1 MRFLVILLLH
11 LTVVLSAA
19 PVFDWAASGGGVK
32 ADKVRGLNV
41 DRDGNVFVAGECA
54 DEVGFG
60 AVTHK
65 GLGLNDVFVAKLDP
79 RGKYLWSKVSGGPQI
94 DRAYAVATDAKGN
107 SYVTGHFQ
115 GASAE
120 FDGHAVRGRG
130 DYDAF
135 MVSYDQD
142 GRFRWIRTAGGR
154 GYDYGHAV
162 AVDSRGDVIVA
173 GAVVGEATFGD
184 VVVPNEPGAHIFVAK
199 YHADGELVWVKVA
212 TGKASGSAH
221 GVVVDG
227 RDNIYIGGLSTG
239 AGAFGALPL
248 SSPKGTSAL
257 VAKLDRDGQVLW
269 LKQHLGEPSCL
280 FHEIACDAQGRVWA
294 SGMIKGRAQVGTEAY
309 ATTGDKDSDALLCH
323 YDADGKLLWSRVGQ
337 GPGIDYGLGVA
348 TDGTGEVFLTGEFSE
363 VFTLGGKSLR
373 SRGSTD
379 VYVARFDAA
388 GALLW
393 LKQSGGGGSDN
404 AYVDVMDGRG
414 GLLIA
419 GAFSGTQHLDHLAL
433 TSKGSGDA
441 YVARL
446 DLRAS
451 PADRRL
457 PRDNLLLRHDAS
469 GKVMP
474 VADAAGWADRRAE
487 LVRGMEAVMGRLPG
501 VERKVPLTMKV
512 EREDD
517 MGSYVRRKI
526 TYQSERGSRVPA
538 YLCVPK
544 TALAKGV
551 KVPAVLCLHPTDD
564 TVGAG
569 VVVGLGGKANRQY
582 AAELAERGY
591 VTLSPAYPHLAD
603 YRPDLVALGYASGT
617 MKAVW
622 DNVRALDLLD
632 SLPYVRGG
640 SYGVIGHSLGG
651 HNAVYTAV
659 FDERLKAVVSSCGL
673 DSYLD
678 YYDGAPAVWQFGKG
692 WCQPRYMP
700 RLAEYA
706 GRLADIPFDFHE
718 MIGALAPRRVLI
730 SASLGDANF
739 RWQSVDRVAA
749 AARPVFALLGS
760 PDALQVIHPEG
771 AHDFPDSAREQ
782 AYRLLAEVLR

>member
-1 MRFLVILLLH
+1 V
-11 LTVVLSAA
+11 
-19 PVFDWAASGGGVK
+19 
-32 ADKVRGLNV
+32 
-41 DRDGNVFVAGECA
+41 
-54 DEVGFG
+54 
-60 AVTHK
+60 
-65 GLGLNDVFVAKLDP
+65 
-79 RGKYLWSKVSGGPQI
+79 
-94 DRAYAVATDAKGN
+94 
-107 SYVTGHFQ
+107 
-115 GASAE
+115 
-120 FDGHAVRGRG
+120 
-130 DYDAF
+130 
-135 MVSYDQD
+135 
-142 GRFRWIRTAGGR
+142 RTAGGK
-154 GYDYGHAV
+154 GYDYGHGV
-162 AVDSRGDVIVA
+162 AVDSRGDIIVA

-184 VVVPNEPGAHIFVAK
+184 VVVPNENGAHLFAAK

-227 RDNIYIGGLSTG
+227 RDNIYIGGLS
-239 AGAFGALPL
+239 AGLGTFGAQPL

-269 LKQHLGEPSCL
+269 LTQHPGEPSCL

-294 SGMIKGRAQVGTEAY
+294 SGMFKGKAVVGPHAY
-309 ATTGDKDSDALLCH
+309 ATTGAKDSDALLCH
-323 YDADGKLLWSRVGQ
+323 YDAAGKLLWSRAGQ
-337 GPGIDYGLGVA
+337 GPGVDYGLGVA
-348 TDGTGEVFLTGEFSE
+348 TDGKGNAYLTGEFSE
-363 VFTLGGKSLR
+363 GFSLGGKSLR

-379 VYVARFDAA
+379 VYAAKFDTE
-388 GALLW
+388 GALVW
-393 LKQSGGGGSDN
+393 LKQSGGNGSDN

-414 GLLIA
+414 GLLVA
-419 GAFSGTQHLDHLAL
+419 GAYAGTQQLDHLAL

-446 DLRAS
+446 DLEGS
-451 PADRRL
+451 PADKRL
-457 PRDNLLLRHDAS
+457 PRDKLLLRHDDA
-469 GKVMP
+469 GAVVP
-474 VADAAGWADRRAE
+474 VTDAAGWSGRRAE
-487 LVRGMEAVMGRLPG
+487 IVRGMEAVMGKLPG
-501 VERKVPLTMKV
+501 VERKVPLAIKV
-512 EREDD
+512 EKEDD

-544 TALAKGV
+544 AALANGA
-551 KVPAVLCLHPTDD
+551 KVAAVLCLHPTDD
-564 TVGAG
+564 VVGAG

-582 AAELAERGY
+582 AAELAERGF

-603 YRPDLVALGYASGT
+603 YKPDLVALGYASGT

-622 DNVRALDLLD
+622 DNVRALDLID

-640 SYGVIGHSLGG
+640 AYGVIGHSLGG

-659 FDERLKAVVSSCGL
+659 FDDRLKVIISSCGL

-678 YYDGAPAVWQFGKG
+678 YYDGQPAVWQFGKG

-706 GRLADIPFDFHE
+706 GRLAEIPFDFHE

-739 RWQSVDRVAA
+739 HWQSVDQVTA
-749 AARPVFALLGS
+749 AARPVFALLGA

-771 AHDFPDSAREQ
+771 PHDFPDAAREQ
-782 AYRLLAEVLR
+782 AYRLLAEALR

>member
-1 MRFLVILLLH
+1 MLLP
-11 LTVVLSAA
+11 LTLSLAA
-19 PVFDWAASGGGVK
+19 ASVFDWAASGGGMK

-41 DRDGNVFVAGECA
+41 DPAGNILIAGECA
-54 DEVGFG
+54 EEAGFG
-60 AVTHK
+60 VVKHA

-79 RGKYLWSKVSGGPQI
+79 RGKYLWSKVAGGPLI
-94 DRAYAVATDAKGN
+94 DRAYAVATDASGN
-107 SYVTGHFQ
+107 VYVTGHFQ
-115 GASAE
+115 GGSAF
-120 FDGHAVRGRG
+120 FDGQVVRGRG

-135 MVSYDQD
+135 VVSYDKD
-142 GRFRWIRTAGGR
+142 GRLRWVRTAGGA
-154 GYDYGHAV
+154 GYDYGHGV

-173 GAVVGEATFGD
+173 GAVAGEAAFGD
-184 VVVPNEPGAHIFVAK
+184 TVVPNEAGAHLFVAK

-227 RDNIYIGGLSTG
+227 QDNIYIGGLS
-239 AGAFGALPL
+239 AGVGVFGAQAL

-257 VAKLDRDGQVLW
+257 VAKLDRDGRVLW
-269 LKQHLGEPSCL
+269 LKQHPGEPSCL
-280 FHEIACDAQGRVWA
+280 FHELACDAQGRVWA
-294 SGMIKGRAQVGTEAY
+294 GGMYKGKAVVGAETY
-309 ATTGDKDSDALLCH
+309 ATTGAKDSDALLCH
-323 YDADGKLLWSRVGQ
+323 YDADGRLLWSRVGQ
-337 GPGIDYGLGVA
+337 GPGTDYGLGVA
-348 TDGTGEVFLTGEFSE
+348 TDGAGNAYLTGEFSE
-363 VFTLGGKSLR
+363 VFSLGARKLR
-373 SRGSTD
+373 SRGATD
-379 VYVARFDAA
+379 VYAAKFDEA
-388 GALLW
+388 GTLVW
-393 LKQSGGGGSDN
+393 LKQSGGTGSDN

-419 GAFSGTQHLDHLAL
+419 GAYAGTQQLDHLAL

-446 DLRAS
+446 DLAGS
-451 PADRRL
+451 PAAKRL
-457 PRDNLLLRHDAS
+457 PRDDLLVRHDEA
-469 GKVMP
+469 GAVVP
-474 VADAAGWADRRAE
+474 VVDAAGWAARRAE
-487 LVRGMEAVMGRLPG
+487 IVSGMESVMGKLPG
-501 VERKVPLTMKV
+501 AERRVPSAMKV
-512 EREDD
+512 EKEDD

-544 TALAKGV
+544 AALVAGAKF
-551 KVPAVLCLHPTDD
+551 PAVLCLHPTDD
-564 TVGAG
+564 TVGVG

-582 AAELAERGY
+582 AAELAERGF

-603 YRPDLVALGYASGT
+603 YKPDLAGLGYASGT

-632 SLPYVRGG
+632 SLTYVRGG
-640 SYGVIGHSLGG
+640 AYGVIGHSLGG

-659 FDERLKAVVSSCGL
+659 FDERLKVVISSCGL

-678 YYDGAPAVWQFGKG
+678 YYDGNPAVWQFGKG

-706 GRLADIPFDFHE
+706 GRLPEIPFDFHE

-730 SASLGDANF
+730 SAPFGDANF
-739 RWQSVDRVAA
+739 RWRSVDKVAA
-749 AARPVFALLGS
+749 AARPVYALLGA
-760 PDALQVIHPEG
+760 PEALQVLHPEG
-771 AHDFPDSAREQ
+771 AHDFPDDARAQ
-782 AYRLLAEVLR
+782 AYRLLAEALR

>member
-1 MRFLVILLLH
+1 
-11 LTVVLSAA
+11 
-19 PVFDWAASGGGVK
+19 
-32 ADKVRGLNV
+32 
-41 DRDGNVFVAGECA
+41 
-54 DEVGFG
+54 
-60 AVTHK
+60 
-65 GLGLNDVFVAKLDP
+65 
-79 RGKYLWSKVSGGPQI
+79 
-94 DRAYAVATDAKGN
+94 VATDAQGN
-107 SYVTGHFQ
+107 SYVIGHFQ
-115 GASAE
+115 GMSAA
-120 FDGHAVRGRG
+120 FDGHPVVGRG
-130 DYDAF
+130 DYDLF
-135 MVSYDQD
+135 VVSYDKD
-142 GRFRWIRTAGGR
+142 GRFRWVCTAGGQ
-154 GYDYGHAV
+154 GYDYGHGV
-162 AVDSRGDVIVA
+162 AVDSRGDIIVA

-184 VVVPNEPGAHIFVAK
+184 VVVPNENGAHLFAAK

-227 RDNIYIGGLSTG
+227 RDNIYIGGLS
-239 AGAFGALPL
+239 AGLGTFGAQPL

-269 LKQHLGEPSCL
+269 LTQHPGEPSCL

-294 SGMIKGRAQVGTEAY
+294 SGMFKGKAVVGPHAY
-309 ATTGDKDSDALLCH
+309 ATTGAKDSDALLCH
-323 YDADGKLLWSRVGQ
+323 YDAAGKLLWSRAGQ
-337 GPGIDYGLGVA
+337 GPGVDYGLGVA
-348 TDGTGEVFLTGEFSE
+348 TDGKGNAYLTGEFSE
-363 VFTLGGKSLR
+363 GFSLGGKSLR

-379 VYVARFDAA
+379 VYAAKFDTE
-388 GALLW
+388 GALVW
-393 LKQSGGGGSDN
+393 LKQSGGNGSDN

-414 GLLIA
+414 GLLVA
-419 GAFSGTQHLDHLAL
+419 GAYAGTQQLDHLAL

-446 DLRAS
+446 NLNGS
-451 PADRRL
+451 PSDRRL
-457 PRDNLLLRHDAS
+457 PRDNLLLRHDAV
-469 GKVMP
+469 GTVLP
-474 VADAAGWADRRAE
+474 VTDAAGWSGRRTE
-487 LVRGMEAVMGRLPG
+487 IVRGMEAVMGKLPG
-501 VERKVPLTMKV
+501 VERKVPLAIKV
-512 EREDD
+512 EKEDD

-544 TALAKGV
+544 AALANGA
-551 KVPAVLCLHPTDD
+551 KVAAVLCLHPTDD
-564 TVGAG
+564 VVGAG

-582 AAELAERGY
+582 AAELAERGF

-603 YRPDLVALGYASGT
+603 YKPDLVALGYASGT

-622 DNVRALDLLD
+622 DNVRALDLID

-640 SYGVIGHSLGG
+640 AYGVIGHSLGG

-659 FDERLKAVVSSCGL
+659 FDDRLKVIISSCGL

-678 YYDGAPAVWQFGKG
+678 YYDGQPAVWQFGKG

-706 GRLADIPFDFHE
+706 GRLAEIPFDFHE

-739 RWQSVDRVAA
+739 HWQSVDQVAA
-749 AARPVFALLGS
+749 AARPVFALLGA

-771 AHDFPDSAREQ
+771 PHDFPDTAREQ

>member
-1 MRFLVILLLH
+1 V
-11 LTVVLSAA
+11 
-19 PVFDWAASGGGVK
+19 
-32 ADKVRGLNV
+32 
-41 DRDGNVFVAGECA
+41 C
-54 DEVGFG
+54 
-60 AVTHK
+60 
-65 GLGLNDVFVAKLDP
+65 
-79 RGKYLWSKVSGGPQI
+79 
-94 DRAYAVATDAKGN
+94 
-107 SYVTGHFQ
+107 
-115 GASAE
+115 
-120 FDGHAVRGRG
+120 
-130 DYDAF
+130 
-135 MVSYDQD
+135 
-142 GRFRWIRTAGGR
+142 TAGGQ
-154 GYDYGHAV
+154 GYDYGHGV
-162 AVDSRGDVIVA
+162 AVDSRGDIIVA

-184 VVVPNEPGAHIFVAK
+184 VVVPNENGAHLFAAK

-227 RDNIYIGGLSTG
+227 RDNIYIGGLS
-239 AGAFGALPL
+239 AGLGTFGAQPL

-269 LKQHLGEPSCL
+269 LTQHPGEPSCL

-294 SGMIKGRAQVGTEAY
+294 SGMFKGKAVVGPHAY
-309 ATTGDKDSDALLCH
+309 ATTGAKDSDALLCH
-323 YDADGKLLWSRVGQ
+323 YDAAGKLLWSRAGQ
-337 GPGIDYGLGVA
+337 GPGVDYGLGVA
-348 TDGTGEVFLTGEFSE
+348 TDGKGNAYLTGEFSE
-363 VFTLGGKSLR
+363 GFSLGGKSLR

-379 VYVARFDAA
+379 VYAAKFDTE
-388 GALLW
+388 GALVW
-393 LKQSGGGGSDN
+393 LKQSGGNGSDN

-414 GLLIA
+414 GLLVA
-419 GAFSGTQHLDHLAL
+419 GAYAGTQQLDHLAL

-446 DLRAS
+446 DLEGS
-451 PADRRL
+451 PADKRL
-457 PRDNLLLRHDAS
+457 PRDKLLLRHDDA
-469 GKVMP
+469 GAVVP
-474 VADAAGWADRRAE
+474 VTDAAGWSGRRAE
-487 LVRGMEAVMGRLPG
+487 IVRGMEAVMGKLPG
-501 VERKVPLTMKV
+501 VERKVPLAIKV
-512 EREDD
+512 EKEDD

-544 TALAKGV
+544 AALANGA
-551 KVPAVLCLHPTDD
+551 KVAAVLCLHPTDD
-564 TVGAG
+564 VVGAG

-582 AAELAERGY
+582 AAELAERGF

-603 YRPDLVALGYASGT
+603 YKPDLVALGYASGT

-622 DNVRALDLLD
+622 DNVRALDLID

-640 SYGVIGHSLGG
+640 AYGVIGHSLGG

-659 FDERLKAVVSSCGL
+659 FDDRLKVIISSCGL

-678 YYDGAPAVWQFGKG
+678 YYDGQPAVWQFGKG

-706 GRLADIPFDFHE
+706 GRLAEIPFDFHE

-739 RWQSVDRVAA
+739 HWQSVDQVAA
-749 AARPVFALLGS
+749 AARPVFALLGA

-771 AHDFPDSAREQ
+771 PHDFPDTAREQ

>member
-1 MRFLVILLLH
+1 MRFPVFLLLY
-11 LTVVLSAA
+11 LTMSLTAA

-41 DRDGNVFVAGECA
+41 DREGNVFIAGECT
-54 DEVGFG
+54 DEVNFG
-60 AVTHK
+60 AASHK

-79 RGKYLWSKVSGGPQI
+79 RGKYLWSKISGGPLI
-94 DRAYAVATDAKGN
+94 DRAYAVATDAQGN

-115 GASAE
+115 GTSAA
-120 FDGHAVRGRG
+120 FDGHPVVGRG
-130 DYDAF
+130 DYDLF
-135 MVSYDQD
+135 VVSYDKD
-142 GRFRWIRTAGGR
+142 GRFRWVCTAGGQ
-154 GYDYGHAV
+154 GYDYGHGV
-162 AVDSRGDVIVA
+162 AVDSRGDIIVA

-184 VVVPNEPGAHIFVAK
+184 VVVPNENGAHLFAAK

-227 RDNIYIGGLSTG
+227 RDNIYIGGLS
-239 AGAFGALPL
+239 AGLGTFGAQPL

-269 LKQHLGEPSCL
+269 LTQHPGEPSCL

-294 SGMIKGRAQVGTEAY
+294 SGMFKGKAVVGPHAY
-309 ATTGDKDSDALLCH
+309 ATTGAKDSDALLCH
-323 YDADGKLLWSRVGQ
+323 YDAAGKLLWSRAGQ
-337 GPGIDYGLGVA
+337 GPGVDYGLGVA
-348 TDGTGEVFLTGEFSE
+348 TDGKGNAYLTGEFSE
-363 VFTLGGKSLR
+363 GFSLGGKSLR

-379 VYVARFDAA
+379 VYAAKFDTE
-388 GALLW
+388 GALVW
-393 LKQSGGGGSDN
+393 LKQSGGNGSDN

-414 GLLIA
+414 GLLVA
-419 GAFSGTQHLDHLAL
+419 GAYAGTQQLDHLAL

-446 DLRAS
+446 DLEGS
-451 PADRRL
+451 PADKRL
-457 PRDNLLLRHDAS
+457 PRDKLLLRHDDA
-469 GKVMP
+469 GAVVP
-474 VADAAGWADRRAE
+474 VTDAAGWSGRRAE
-487 LVRGMEAVMGRLPG
+487 IVRGMEAVMGKLPG
-501 VERKVPLTMKV
+501 VERKVPLAIKV
-512 EREDD
+512 EKEDD

-544 TALAKGV
+544 AALANGA
-551 KVPAVLCLHPTDD
+551 KVAAVLCLHPTDD
-564 TVGAG
+564 VVGAG

-582 AAELAERGY
+582 AAELAERGF

-603 YRPDLVALGYASGT
+603 YKPDLVALGYASGT

-622 DNVRALDLLD
+622 DNVRALDLID

-640 SYGVIGHSLGG
+640 AYGVIGHSLGG

-659 FDERLKAVVSSCGL
+659 FDDRLKVIISSCGL

-678 YYDGAPAVWQFGKG
+678 YYDGQPAVWQFGKG

-706 GRLADIPFDFHE
+706 GRLAEIPFDFHE

-739 RWQSVDRVAA
+739 HWQSVDQVAA
-749 AARPVFALLGS
+749 AARPVFALLGA

-771 AHDFPDSAREQ
+771 PHDFPDTAREQ

>member
-1 MRFLVILLLH
+1 M
-11 LTVVLSAA
+11 SAA
-19 PVFDWAASGGGVK
+19 
-32 ADKVRGLNV
+32 
-41 DRDGNVFVAGECA
+41 
-54 DEVGFG
+54 
-60 AVTHK
+60 
-65 GLGLNDVFVAKLDP
+65 
-79 RGKYLWSKVSGGPQI
+79 
-94 DRAYAVATDAKGN
+94 
-107 SYVTGHFQ
+107 
-115 GASAE
+115 
-120 FDGHAVRGRG
+120 FDGHPVVGRG
-130 DYDAF
+130 DYDLF
-135 MVSYDQD
+135 VVSYDKD
-142 GRFRWIRTAGGR
+142 GRFRWVCTAGGQ
-154 GYDYGHAV
+154 GYDYGHGV
-162 AVDSRGDVIVA
+162 AVDSRGDIIVA

-184 VVVPNEPGAHIFVAK
+184 VVVPNENGAHLFAAK

-227 RDNIYIGGLSTG
+227 RDNIYIGGLS
-239 AGAFGALPL
+239 AGLGTFGAQPL

-269 LKQHLGEPSCL
+269 LTQHPGEPSCL

-294 SGMIKGRAQVGTEAY
+294 SGMFKGKAVVGPHAY
-309 ATTGDKDSDALLCH
+309 ATTGAKDSDALLCH
-323 YDADGKLLWSRVGQ
+323 YDAAGKLLWSRAGQ
-337 GPGIDYGLGVA
+337 GPGVDYGLGVA
-348 TDGTGEVFLTGEFSE
+348 TDGKGNAYLTGEFSE
-363 VFTLGGKSLR
+363 GFSLGGKSLR

-379 VYVARFDAA
+379 VYAAKFDTE
-388 GALLW
+388 GALVW
-393 LKQSGGGGSDN
+393 LKQSGGNGSDN

-414 GLLIA
+414 GLLVA
-419 GAFSGTQHLDHLAL
+419 GAYAGTQQLDHLAL

-446 DLRAS
+446 DLEGS
-451 PADRRL
+451 PADKRL
-457 PRDNLLLRHDAS
+457 PRDKLLLRHDDA
-469 GKVMP
+469 GAVVP
-474 VADAAGWADRRAE
+474 VTDAAGWSGRRAE
-487 LVRGMEAVMGRLPG
+487 IVRGMEAVMGKLPG
-501 VERKVPLTMKV
+501 VERKVPLAIKV
-512 EREDD
+512 EKEDD

-544 TALAKGV
+544 AALANGA
-551 KVPAVLCLHPTDD
+551 KVAAVLCLHPTDD
-564 TVGAG
+564 VVGAG

-582 AAELAERGY
+582 AAELAERGF

-603 YRPDLVALGYASGT
+603 YKPDLVALGYASGT

-622 DNVRALDLLD
+622 DNVRALDLID

-640 SYGVIGHSLGG
+640 AYGVIGHSLGG

-659 FDERLKAVVSSCGL
+659 FDDRLKVIISSCGL

-678 YYDGAPAVWQFGKG
+678 YYDGQPAVWQFGKG

-706 GRLADIPFDFHE
+706 GRLAEIPFDFHE

-739 RWQSVDRVAA
+739 HWQSVDQVAA
-749 AARPVFALLGS
+749 AARPVFALLGA

-771 AHDFPDSAREQ
+771 PHDFPDTAREQ

>member
-1 MRFLVILLLH
+1 MRFPVFLLLY
-11 LTVVLSAA
+11 LTMSLTAA

-41 DRDGNVFVAGECA
+41 DREGNVFIAGECA
-54 DEVGFG
+54 DEVNFG
-60 AVTHK
+60 AASHK

-79 RGKYLWSKVSGGPQI
+79 RGKYLWSKISGGPLI
-94 DRAYAVATDAKGN
+94 DRAYAVATDAQGN

-115 GASAE
+115 GMSAA
-120 FDGHAVRGRG
+120 FDGHPVVGRG
-130 DYDAF
+130 DYDLF
-135 MVSYDQD
+135 VVSYDKD
-142 GRFRWIRTAGGR
+142 GRFRWVCTAGGQ
-154 GYDYGHAV
+154 GYDYGHGV
-162 AVDSRGDVIVA
+162 AVDSRGDIIVA

-184 VVVPNEPGAHIFVAK
+184 VVVPNENGAHLFAAK

-227 RDNIYIGGLSTG
+227 RDNIYIGGLS
-239 AGAFGALPL
+239 AGLGTFGAQPL

-269 LKQHLGEPSCL
+269 LTQHPGEPSCL

-294 SGMIKGRAQVGTEAY
+294 SGMFKGKAVVGPHAY
-309 ATTGDKDSDALLCH
+309 ATTGAKDSDALLCH
-323 YDADGKLLWSRVGQ
+323 YDAAGKLLWSRAGQ
-337 GPGIDYGLGVA
+337 GPGVDYGLGVA
-348 TDGTGEVFLTGEFSE
+348 TDGKGNAYLTGEFSE
-363 VFTLGGKSLR
+363 GFSLGGKSLR

-379 VYVARFDAA
+379 VYAAKFDTE
-388 GALLW
+388 GALVW
-393 LKQSGGGGSDN
+393 LKQSGGNGSDN

-414 GLLIA
+414 GLLVA
-419 GAFSGTQHLDHLAL
+419 GAYAGTQQLDHLAL

-446 DLRAS
+446 DLEGS
-451 PADRRL
+451 PADKRL
-457 PRDNLLLRHDAS
+457 PRDKLLLRHDDA
-469 GKVMP
+469 GAVVP
-474 VADAAGWADRRAE
+474 VTDAAGWSGRRAE
-487 LVRGMEAVMGRLPG
+487 IVRGMEAVMGKLPG
-501 VERKVPLTMKV
+501 VERKVPLAIKV
-512 EREDD
+512 EKEDD

-544 TALAKGV
+544 AALANGA
-551 KVPAVLCLHPTDD
+551 KVAAVLCLHPTDD
-564 TVGAG
+564 VVGAG

-582 AAELAERGY
+582 AAELAERGF

-603 YRPDLVALGYASGT
+603 YKPDLVALGYASGT

-622 DNVRALDLLD
+622 DNVRALDLID

-640 SYGVIGHSLGG
+640 AYGVIGHSLGG

-659 FDERLKAVVSSCGL
+659 FDDRLKVIISSCGL

-678 YYDGAPAVWQFGKG
+678 YYDGQPAVWQFGKG

-706 GRLADIPFDFHE
+706 GRLAEIPFDFHE

-739 RWQSVDRVAA
+739 HWQSVDQVTA
-749 AARPVFALLGS
+749 AARPVFALLGA

-771 AHDFPDSAREQ
+771 PHDFPDAAREQ
-782 AYRLLAEVLR
+782 AYRLLAEALR

>member
-19 PVFDWAASGGGVK
+19 PVFDWAASGGGIK

-41 DRDGNVFVAGECA
+41 DQDGNVFVAGECA

-94 DRAYAVATDAKGN
+94 DRAYAVATDAQGN

-135 MVSYDQD
+135 VVSYDQD

-212 TGKASGSAH
+212 TGKAGGSAY

-227 RDNIYIGGLSTG
+227 GDNIYIGGLSTG
-239 AGAFGALPL
+239 VGAFGALPL

-280 FHEIACDAQGRVWA
+280 FHEITCDAQGRVWA

-309 ATTGDKDSDALLCH
+309 ATTGDKDSDALLCQ

-348 TDGTGEVFLTGEFSE
+348 TDGTGDVFHRR
-363 VFTLGGKSLR
+363 VLGGLH
-373 SRGSTD
+373 
-379 VYVARFDAA
+379 ARRQEPA
-388 GALLW
+388 
-393 LKQSGGGGSDN
+393 KP
-404 AYVDVMDGRG
+404 
-414 GLLIA
+414 
-419 GAFSGTQHLDHLAL
+419 
-433 TSKGSGDA
+433 
-441 YVARL
+441 RL
-446 DLRAS
+446 
-451 PADRRL
+451 DRRL
-457 PRDNLLLRHDAS
+457 CRQ
-469 GKVMP
+469 
-474 VADAAGWADRRAE
+474 
-487 LVRGMEAVMGRLPG
+487 
-501 VERKVPLTMKV
+501 
-512 EREDD
+512 
-517 MGSYVRRKI
+517 VRRG
-526 TYQSERGSRVPA
+526 RGA
-538 YLCVPK
+538 
-544 TALAKGV
+544 ALAQ
-551 KVPAVLCLHPTDD
+551 AVRRRRFGQCLCRRD
-564 TVGAG
+564 G
-569 VVVGLGGKANRQY
+569 
-582 AAELAERGY
+582 
-591 VTLSPAYPHLAD
+591 
-603 YRPDLVALGYASGT
+603 RP
-617 MKAVW
+617 
-622 DNVRALDLLD
+622 RR
-632 SLPYVRGG
+632 P
-640 SYGVIGHSLGG
+640 
-651 HNAVYTAV
+651 
-659 FDERLKAVVSSCGL
+659 
-673 DSYLD
+673 
-678 YYDGAPAVWQFGKG
+678 
-692 WCQPRYMP
+692 
-700 RLAEYA
+700 
-706 GRLADIPFDFHE
+706 
-718 MIGALAPRRVLI
+718 APRRCFLGHAASGSSRPQEQRERRRLRGPTRSPGFACR
-730 SASLGDANF
+730 SAPSAG
-739 RWQSVDRVAA
+739 QPAA
-749 AARPVFALLGS
+749 AA
-760 PDALQVIHPEG
+760 
-771 AHDFPDSAREQ
+771 
-782 AYRLLAEVLR
+782 

>member
-1 MRFLVILLLH
+1 MRTPVFFFLYLN
-11 LTVVLSAA
+11 VVLTAA
-19 PVFDWAASGGGVK
+19 PVFDWASSGGGAK

-41 DRDGNVFVAGECA
+41 DREGNVFIAGECA
-54 DEVGFG
+54 DEVCFG
-60 AVTHK
+60 AETHK
-65 GLGLNDVFVAKLDP
+65 GLGLNDVFIAKLDA
-79 RGKYLWSKVSGGPQI
+79 RGKCLWSKVAGGPRV
-94 DRAYAVATDAKGN
+94 DRVYAVATDAQGN

-115 GASAE
+115 GESAE
-120 FDGHAVRGRG
+120 FDGYVVRGLG

-135 MVSYDQD
+135 VVSYDQD
-142 GRFRWIRTAGGR
+142 GKFRWVRTMGGK
-154 GYDYGHAV
+154 GYDYGHGV
-162 AVDSRGDVIVA
+162 VTDSRGDVIVA

-184 VVVPNEPGAHIFVAK
+184 VVVSNEAGAHLFVAK
-199 YHADGELVWVKVA
+199 YHSDGTLVWVKVA
-212 TGKASGSAH
+212 TGKATGSAH

-227 RDNIYIGGLSTG
+227 RDNIYIGGLSAG
-239 AGAFGALPL
+239 VGAFGAQVL
-248 SSPKGTSAL
+248 SSPTGTSAL
-257 VAKLDRDGQVLW
+257 VVKLDAAGQVLW
-269 LKQHLGEPSCL
+269 LKQHPGEPSCL

-294 SGMIKGRAQVGTEAY
+294 SGMFKGKAVVGADTY
-309 ATTGDKDSDALLCH
+309 ATTSAKDSDALLCH
-323 YDADGKLLWSRVGQ
+323 YDTDGKLLWSRAGQ
-337 GPGIDYGLGVA
+337 GPGIDYGLGIA
-348 TDGTGEVFLTGEFSE
+348 TDGVGNAYLTGECSETFS
-363 VFTLGGKSLR
+363 LGGKSLR
-373 SRGSTD
+373 SRGATD
-379 VYVARFDAA
+379 VYIAKFDGA

-393 LKQSGGGGSDN
+393 LTQSGGVGSDN
-404 AYVDVMDGRG
+404 AYVDVMDGHG

-419 GAFSGTQHLDHLAL
+419 GAYSGTPQLDHLSL
-433 TSKGSGDA
+433 TSKGSGDG

-446 DLRAS
+446 DLNGS

-457 PRDNLLLRHDAS
+457 PRDNLLVRHDAA
-469 GKVMP
+469 GGVLP
-474 VADAAGWADRRAE
+474 VADVAGWSERRGE
-487 LVRGMEAVMGRLPG
+487 IVRGMEAVMGNLPG
-501 VERKVPLTMKV
+501 AERKVPLTMKV
-512 EREDD
+512 EKEAD

-544 TALAKGV
+544 SALAKGA
-551 KVPAVLCLHPTDD
+551 KVAAVLCLHPTDD
-564 TVGAG
+564 TVGVG

-582 AAELAERGY
+582 AAELAERGF

-603 YRPDLVALGYASGT
+603 YKPNLVGLGYASGT

-659 FDERLKAVVSSCGL
+659 FDDRLKVVVSSCGL

-678 YYDGAPAVWQFGKG
+678 YYDGASSVWQFGKG

-706 GRLADIPFDFHE
+706 GRLAEIPFDFHE

-739 RWQSVDRVAA
+739 HWQSVDKIAA
-749 AARPVFALLGS
+749 AARPVYALLGA
-760 PDALQVIHPEG
+760 PAALQVIHPEG
-771 AHDFPDSAREQ
+771 PHDFPDSAREQ
-782 AYRLLAEVLR
+782 AYRLLADGLK

>member
-1 MRFLVILLLH
+1 MRFSVFLLLH
-11 LTVVLSAA
+11 LTISLTAA
-19 PVFDWAASGGGVK
+19 PAFDWAASGGGVK

-41 DRDGNVFVAGECA
+41 DRAGNVFIAGECA
-54 DEVGFG
+54 DEVNFG
-60 AVTHK
+60 AASHK
-65 GLGLNDVFVAKLDP
+65 GLGLNDIFVAKLDP
-79 RGKYLWSKVSGGPQI
+79 RGKCLWSRVSGGPQI
-94 DRAYAVATDAKGN
+94 DRAYAVATDAQGN

-115 GASAE
+115 GESAE
-120 FDGHAVRGRG
+120 FDGHVVHGRG
-130 DYDAF
+130 DYDVF
-135 MVSYDQD
+135 VVSYDKD
-142 GRFRWIRTAGGR
+142 GRFRWVRTAGGK
-154 GYDYGHAV
+154 GYDYGHGV

-184 VVVPNEPGAHIFVAK
+184 VVVPNEPGAHIFTAK
-199 YHADGELVWVKVA
+199 YHANGELVWVKVA
-212 TGKASGSAH
+212 TGKATGSAH

-227 RDNIYIGGLSTG
+227 RDHIYIGGLSAG
-239 AGAFGALPL
+239 VGAFGAQPL
-248 SSPKGTSAL
+248 SSLKGTSAL

-294 SGMIKGRAQVGTEAY
+294 SGMFKGKAVIGTDTY
-309 ATTGDKDSDALLCH
+309 ATTSAKDSDALLCH

-337 GPGIDYGLGVA
+337 GPGIDYGLGIA
-348 TDGTGEVFLTGEFSE
+348 TDGAGNAFLTGEFSE
-363 VFTLGGKSLR
+363 VFSLGGKSLR

-379 VYVARFDAA
+379 VYVAKFDAT

-393 LKQSGGGGSDN
+393 LTQSGGTVSDN
-404 AYVDVMDGRG
+404 AYVNVMDGRG
-414 GLLIA
+414 GLLLA
-419 GAFSGTQHLDHLAL
+419 GAYSGTQQLDHLSL

-446 DLRAS
+446 DLNGS

-457 PRDNLLLRHDAS
+457 PRDNLLVRHDAA
-469 GKVMP
+469 GAVLP
-474 VADAAGWADRRAE
+474 IADAAGWGDRRAE
-487 LVRGMEAVMGRLPG
+487 IVRSMEAVMGKLPG
-501 VERKVPLTMKV
+501 PERKVLLAMKV
-512 EREDD
+512 EKEDD

-526 TYQSERGSRVPA
+526 TYQSERASRVPA

-544 TALAKGV
+544 AALAKDA
-551 KVPAVLCLHPTDD
+551 KVSAVLCLHPTDD
-564 TVGAG
+564 KVGVG

-582 AAELAERGY
+582 AVELAERGF

-603 YRPDLVALGYASGT
+603 YKPDLVALGYASGT

-651 HNAVYTAV
+651 HNAVFTAV
-659 FDERLKAVVSSCGL
+659 FDERLKVVVSSCGL

-678 YYDGAPAVWQFGKG
+678 YYDGSSSVWQFGRG

-706 GRLADIPFDFHE
+706 GRLNEIPFDFHE

-739 RWQSVDRVAA
+739 HWQSVDKIAA
-749 AARPVFALLGS
+749 AARPVYALLGA
-760 PDALQVIHPEG
+760 PAALQVIHPEG
-771 AHDFPDSAREQ
+771 PHDFPDSAREQ
-782 AYRLLAEVLR
+782 AYRLFAEALK

>member
-1 MRFLVILLLH
+1 MRFTVFPLLTLAIG
-11 LTVVLSAA
+11 LSAA
-19 PVFDWAASGGGVK
+19 PAFHWATSGGGVK

-41 DRDGNVFVAGECA
+41 DHGGNVFLAGECTG
-54 DEVGFG
+54 EVGFG

-65 GLGLNDVFVAKLDP
+65 GHGLNDVFVAKLD
-79 RGKYLWSKVSGGPQI
+79 RYGNHLWSKVSGGPQI
-94 DRAYAVATDAKGN
+94 DRAYAVATDAQGN

-115 GASAE
+115 GDSAV
-120 FDGHAVRGRG
+120 FDGHVVPGRG
-130 DYDAF
+130 DYDLF
-135 MVSYDQD
+135 VVSYDKA
-142 GRFRWIRTAGGR
+142 GRFRWVRAAGGK
-154 GYDYGHAV
+154 GYDYGHGV
-162 AVDSRGDVIVA
+162 AVDNQGDIIVA
-173 GAVVGEATFGD
+173 GAIVGEATFGD
-184 VVVPNEPGAHIFVAK
+184 VVVRNEPGAHIFVAK
-199 YHADGELVWVKVA
+199 YHADGELVWVKVS

-227 RDNIYIGGLSTG
+227 RDNIYLGGLSAG
-239 AGAFGALPL
+239 AGFFGAQPL

-269 LKQHLGEPSCL
+269 LRQHPGEPSCL

-294 SGMIKGRAQVGTEAY
+294 SGMFKGKAQVGPEAY
-309 ATTGDKDSDALLCH
+309 ATTGEKDADALLCH

-337 GPGIDYGLGVA
+337 GSGVDYGLGVA
-348 TDGTGEVFLTGEFSE
+348 TDGTGDVFLTGEFSE

-373 SRGSTD
+373 SRGATD
-379 VYVARFDAA
+379 VYVARFDDS
-388 GALLW
+388 GRLFW
-393 LKQSGGGGSDN
+393 LKQFGGIGADN
-404 AYVDVMDGRG
+404 AYVDVADGRS
-414 GLLIA
+414 GLLLA
-419 GAFSGTQHLDHLAL
+419 GAFSGTQHLDHLSL

-446 DLRAS
+446 AQRSS
-451 PADRRL
+451 PRDWRL
-457 PRDNLLLRHDAS
+457 PRDNLLQRHDAS
-469 GKVMP
+469 MKIVP

-487 LVRGMEAVMGRLPG
+487 IVRGMETVMGPLPG
-501 VERKVPLTMKV
+501 LERKVPLSMKV
-512 EREDD
+512 EKEDD

-544 TALAKGV
+544 AALAKDV
-551 KVPAVLCLHPTDD
+551 RVPAVLCLHPTDD
-564 TVGAG
+564 KVGVG

-582 AAELAERGY
+582 AAELAERGF

-603 YRPDLVALGYASGT
+603 YKPDLAALGYASGT
-617 MKAVW
+617 MKAIW
-622 DNVRALDLLD
+622 DNIRALDLLD
-632 SLPYVRGG
+632 ALPYVRGG
-640 SYGVIGHSLGG
+640 SYGVVGHSLGG

-659 FDERLKAVVSSCGL
+659 FDDRLKVVVSSCGL

-678 YYDGAPAVWQFGKG
+678 YYDGSPSVWQFGKG

-700 RLAEYA
+700 RMAEYA
-706 GRLADIPFDFHE
+706 DRLTDIPFDFHE

-739 RWQSVDRVAA
+739 RWQSVDKVAA

-771 AHDFPDSAREQ
+771 AHDFPDAAREQ
-782 AYRLLAEVLR
+782 AYRLFDEVLR